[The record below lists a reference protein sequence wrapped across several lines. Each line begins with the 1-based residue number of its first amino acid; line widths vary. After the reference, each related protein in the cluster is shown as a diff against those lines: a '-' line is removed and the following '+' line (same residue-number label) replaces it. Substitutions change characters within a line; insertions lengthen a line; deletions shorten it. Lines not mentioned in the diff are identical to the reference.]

1 MVFGKKKKQT
11 PAAPVFLILDSSH
24 APLKRFDA
32 VALPLHRN
40 VVLEKSVEF
49 FQDPNP
55 CAIHEG
61 VFKGKRDRA
70 AFCDAGLLAPVSGI
84 RGGCCFYSAFGRWD
98 DKSCLKERFILLYR
112 KASTQ
117 INPATIGNFSQFA

>member
-1 MVFGKKKKQT
+1 MIDGVWEKEEADPCCT
-11 PAAPVFLILDSSH
+11 RFLILDSSH

-61 VFKGKRDRA
+61 AVRMRMLGELEAYLKGKGTVPLSAMPDSLRRYLELGE
-70 AFCDAGLLAPVSGI
+70 DAVFIALLEDGMTNPV
-84 RGGCCFYSAFGRWD
+84 
-98 DKSCLKERFILLYR
+98 
-112 KASTQ
+112 
-117 INPATIGNFSQFA
+117 

>member
-40 VVLEKSVEF
+40 VV
-49 FQDPNP
+49 
-55 CAIHEG
+55 G
-61 VFKGKRDRA
+61 
-70 AFCDAGLLAPVSGI
+70 
-84 RGGCCFYSAFGRWD
+84 
-98 DKSCLKERFILLYR
+98 KER
-112 KASTQ
+112 
-117 INPATIGNFSQFA
+117 

>member
-11 PAAPVFLILDSSH
+11 PAAPVFWILDSSH
-24 APLKRFDA
+24 APLMRFDA
-32 VALPLHRN
+32 VTLPLHRN

-61 VFKGKRDRA
+61 AVRMRMLGELEAYLKGKGTVPLSAMPDSLRRYLELGE
-70 AFCDAGLLAPVSGI
+70 DAVFIALLEDGVTNPV
-84 RGGCCFYSAFGRWD
+84 
-98 DKSCLKERFILLYR
+98 
-112 KASTQ
+112 
-117 INPATIGNFSQFA
+117 

>member
-11 PAAPVFLILDSSH
+11 PAAPVFWIFDSSH
-24 APLKRFDA
+24 APLKCFEA

-61 VFKGKRDRA
+61 AVRMRMLGELEAYLKGKGAVSLSAMPDSLRRYLELGD
-70 AFCDAGLLAPVSGI
+70 DAVFIALLEDGMTDPV
-84 RGGCCFYSAFGRWD
+84 
-98 DKSCLKERFILLYR
+98 
-112 KASTQ
+112 
-117 INPATIGNFSQFA
+117 